1 MAYEIKKRDEFINSL
16 KEIPINQLSDEKAIK
31 DFFPIGLS
39 NLYDLFVAIKDIS
52 LNNTQLSRLT
62 NLISSNYPENISQ
75 LFHNPITNN
84 EVNQL
89 VEIIKE
95 TYLQNYIQRKGWPFK
110 GRRTKRTREIE
121 IYCS

>member
-16 KEIPINQLSDEKAIK
+16 KEIPINQLPEEKAIK

-39 NLYDLFVAIKDIS
+39 NLYDLFVSIKDVS
-52 LNNTQLSRLT
+52 LSDLQLSRLT

-84 EVNQL
+84 EISQL

-95 TYLQNYIQRKGWPFK
+95 TYLQNYIQRKG
-110 GRRTKRTREIE
+110 
-121 IYCS
+121 

>member
-1 MAYEIKKRDEFINSL
+1 MIFMAYEIKKRDEFINSL

-89 VEIIKE
+89 IEIIKE
-95 TYLQNYIQRKGWPFK
+95 TYLQNYIQRKG
-110 GRRTKRTREIE
+110 
-121 IYCS
+121 

>member
-1 MAYEIKKRDEFINSL
+1 MILMAYEIKKRDEFINSL
-16 KEIPINQLSDEKAIK
+16 KEIPINQLPEEKAIK

-39 NLYDLFVAIKDIS
+39 NLYDLFVSIKDVS
-52 LNNTQLSRLT
+52 LSDLQLSRLT

-84 EVNQL
+84 EISQL

-95 TYLQNYIQRKGWPFK
+95 TYLQNYIQRKG
-110 GRRTKRTREIE
+110 
-121 IYCS
+121 